1 MPEND
6 RGVVLHIPGVE
17 CCANFIQWRP
27 LPLEINI
34 RCVVLLA
41 DSGDAEKLPASHRNT
56 EILPAGGI
64 AGDQVAEGVDAKRS
78 ESDVPAWR
86 RNEIGG
92 AGDIGAGDPTVALE
106 HEVVGGKVVLV
117 GNDSSS
123 QPELLW
129 GLECLRAG
137 DEVDGQTAGEE
148 VARRTSGQTEQQRKR
163 SQGFA

>member
-1 MPEND
+1 MREND
-6 RGVVLHIPGVE
+6 GRVVLHVSGVE

-78 ESDVPAWR
+78 ECDVTACR
-86 RNEIGG
+86 RNEMGAAGVIGSRE
-92 AGDIGAGDPTVALE
+92 PPL
-106 HEVVGGKVVLV
+106 
-117 GNDSSS
+117 
-123 QPELLW
+123 
-129 GLECLRAG
+129 
-137 DEVDGQTAGEE
+137 
-148 VARRTSGQTEQQRKR
+148 
-163 SQGFA
+163 